1 MTHDLALS
9 TPESN
14 ETRAV
19 VPLAPSGTRDA
30 DVIARAC
37 AGDVVARRE
46 VEQRCVVVLRFML
59 AIDRRHG
66 GATAREDL
74 EDLAHDALTLAL
86 GKLATFS
93 GTSSIETWLYGYCV
107 NVYANDRRRR
117 IRRGDPTS
125 IDSVSPSLVDKGS
138 KEFERTCEQDAVQR
152 ALTLLGPPA
161 SEVIRLHV
169 FDEMPFPDVSRALNL
184 ALGTVKTLY
193 YRGLERLTELLSIR

>member
-1 MTHDLALS
+1 MTHDIALS
-9 TPESN
+9 ALESN
-14 ETRAV
+14 ETRTV
-19 VPLAPSGTRDA
+19 EPLAPSGPRDA
-30 DVIARAC
+30 DVIARAR
-37 AGDVVARRE
+37 AGDPVARRE

-66 GATAREDL
+66 GTTSREDL

-107 NVYANDRRRR
+107 NVYGNDRRRR
-117 IRRGDPTS
+117 IRRGDSSS
-125 IDSVSPSLVDKGS
+125 IDAVSPSLVEDVS
-138 KEFERTCEQDAVQR
+138 KEFDRTSEQDAVQR
-152 ALTLLGPPA
+152 ALTMLGPPA

-169 FDEMPFPDVSRALNL
+169 FDEMPFPEVSRALNL